1 MKRLATVKGLLRSV
15 LSLGFVIAG
24 TMHFIR
30 TPFYAR
36 MMPPPLDA
44 HATVLIYLSGIGEIL
59 GGIGI
64 LFPATRKA
72 AGIGLLALLVAV
84 FPANVY
90 MAMRAEAFRDIATPA
105 GLLMRLPMQFVLVA
119 WVWFCTW

>member
-1 MKRLATVKGLLRSV
+1 MKRLAVVKSIMRYL
-15 LSLGFVIAG
+15 LSLGFMIAG
-24 TMHFIR
+24 AMHFMR
-30 TPFYAR
+30 TPFYER

-44 HATVLIYLSGIGEIL
+44 HAAALVYVSGVCEIL

-84 FPANVY
+84 FPANLY
-90 MAMRAEAFRDIATPA
+90 MAVRPEAFRDVATPA
-105 GLLMRLPMQFVLVA
+105 GLLVRLPMQFVFMA